1 MGIFSRIFGKT
12 SQKSDD
18 MVWADEFT
26 LQMGLEFDDLFG
38 IFAMPQSFADAPRL
52 LKIFYGMIN
61 TDRSAASVGCS
72 REERF
77 SRLHNVIS
85 GCSQREQEALMK
97 FWNFFGDV
105 CVRIRNNP
113 DFGREIRNLPKD
125 HYKNWVADK
134 ITRQQ
139 NVVGFI
145 CLKSK
150 TIPVYCIKII

>member
-1 MGIFSRIFGKT
+1 MRMGQSRNKARKE
-12 SQKSDD
+12 SVMSDD

-52 LKIFYGMIN
+52 LKIFYAMIS
-61 TDRSAASVGCS
+61 TDRSAVSEGCS

-77 SRLHNVIS
+77 SLLHNVMS

-97 FWNFFGDV
+97 FWDFFGDV

-125 HYKNWVADK
+125 HYKMMPGIYTHQIMNWAS
-134 ITRQQ
+134 Q
-139 NVVGFI
+139 
-145 CLKSK
+145 LMA
-150 TIPVYCIKII
+150 

>member
-52 LKIFYGMIN
+52 LKIFHEMIN
-61 TDRSAASVGCS
+61 ADRSAASVGCS

-77 SRLHNVIS
+77 N
-85 GCSQREQEALMK
+85 
-97 FWNFFGDV
+97 
-105 CVRIRNNP
+105 
-113 DFGREIRNLPKD
+113 
-125 HYKNWVADK
+125 
-134 ITRQQ
+134 
-139 NVVGFI
+139 
-145 CLKSK
+145 
-150 TIPVYCIKII
+150 

>member
-52 LKIFYGMIN
+52 LKIFYAMIS
-61 TDRSAASVGCS
+61 TDRSAVSEGCS

-77 SRLHNVIS
+77 SPLHNVMS

-97 FWNFFGDV
+97 FCNFFGDV

-125 HYKNWVADK
+125 HYKMMPGIYTHQIMNWAS
-134 ITRQQ
+134 Q
-139 NVVGFI
+139 
-145 CLKSK
+145 LMA
-150 TIPVYCIKII
+150 

>member
-52 LKIFYGMIN
+52 LKIFYGMIS

-125 HYKNWVADK
+125 HYKMMPGIYTHQIMTWAS
-134 ITRQQ
+134 Q
-139 NVVGFI
+139 
-145 CLKSK
+145 LMA
-150 TIPVYCIKII
+150 

>member
-1 MGIFSRIFGKT
+1 MGIFSRMFGKT

-52 LKIFYGMIN
+52 LKIFYAMIS
-61 TDRSAASVGCS
+61 TDRSAVSEGCS

-77 SRLHNVIS
+77 SLLHNVMS

-125 HYKNWVADK
+125 HYKMMPGIYTHQIMNWAS
-134 ITRQQ
+134 Q
-139 NVVGFI
+139 
-145 CLKSK
+145 LMA
-150 TIPVYCIKII
+150 

>member
-1 MGIFSRIFGKT
+1 MRMGQSRNKARKE
-12 SQKSDD
+12 SVMSDD

-77 SRLHNVIS
+77 SRLHNVMS
-85 GCSQREQEALMK
+85 GCSQREQEVLMK

-125 HYKNWVADK
+125 HYKMMPGIYTHQIMTWAS
-134 ITRQQ
+134 Q
-139 NVVGFI
+139 
-145 CLKSK
+145 LMA
-150 TIPVYCIKII
+150 

>member
-1 MGIFSRIFGKT
+1 MGIFSRMFGKT

-18 MVWADEFT
+18 MVWAYEFT

-38 IFAMPQSFADAPRL
+38 MFAMPQSFADAPRL
-52 LKIFYGMIN
+52 LKIFCGMI
-61 TDRSAASVGCS
+61 SVECLAVSEGCS

-77 SRLHNVIS
+77 SRLHNVMS

-125 HYKNWVADK
+125 HYKMMPGIYTHQIMNLAS
-134 ITRQQ
+134 Q
-139 NVVGFI
+139 
-145 CLKSK
+145 LMA
-150 TIPVYCIKII
+150 